1 MKENTKL
8 EETLQF
14 TLQSLREKQYREE
27 SLRRYRIKFNGV
39 IRFAGQ
45 MGITEVT
52 EELLQTYIDDDKNV
66 YTGEFSILK
75 QRQHIRTANLIRSF
89 ANNGEVDTSRKKG
102 KTASDLVTNGSY
114 IKALDAYVAELK
126 NKGISDNTICSYK
139 RIVSYFLV
147 FCQNHHY
154 EFLTDVK
161 AGDIHDFIMYIYDHK
176 YFKPT
181 TVSSA
186 LSGLRHFLLTHESL
200 RSFAIELPKH
210 LPRERKIIE
219 IYGCEEK
226 ESIDRVL
233 DGSVMTKRDNAIC
246 LLLIETGMRAVD
258 ICNLKLKDIDW
269 HKDIIYIT
277 QQKTGKPINFPLRSS
292 YGNAIADYL
301 INERPE
307 SPAEYVFI
315 RSLTPFD
322 KLEGNGGTIREILLK
337 LESFAKIDSS
347 KRMSGSRMIR
357 HNAASSLLKAGVAMS
372 DISAVLGHSD
382 PNVVSVYLSTDGKT
396 LSECTLP
403 MPGKGGVNHD

>member
-1 MKENTKL
+1 MNENTKL
-8 EETLQF
+8 EETLQL
-14 TLQSLREKQYREE
+14 TLESLREKQYSRE
-27 SLRRYRIKFNGV
+27 SLRRYRIKFNG
-39 IRFAGQ
+39 IIKHARH
-45 MGITEVT
+45 MGITDVT

-75 QRQHIRTANLIRSF
+75 QRQHIRTANLIRSY

-102 KTASDLVTNGSY
+102 KVASDLVINDSY
-114 IKALDAYVAELK
+114 IKVLDTYVVELN
-126 NKGISDNTICSYK
+126 NKGLSDNTICSYK
-139 RIVSYFLV
+139 RIVSYFLI
-147 FCQNHHY
+147 FCQNQHY

-161 AGDIHDFIMYIYDHK
+161 TGDVHDFIMYIYDHG

-186 LSGLRHFLLTHESL
+186 LSGLRHFLLAHESL
-200 RSFAIELPKH
+200 RSFAIELPTH
-210 LPRERKIIE
+210 LPRECKIIE
-219 IYGCEEK
+219 VYDCEEK
-226 ESIDRVL
+226 ESIDRVFY
-233 DGSVMTKRDNAIC
+233 GSVMTKRDHAIC
-246 LLLIETGMRAVD
+246 LLLMETGIRAVD

-277 QQKTGKPINFPLRSS
+277 QQKTGKPINLPLRNS

-301 INERPE
+301 INERPK

-315 RSLTPFD
+315 RRLAPFD
-322 KLEGNGGTIREILLK
+322 KLEGDGSTIREILLK

-372 DISAVLGHSD
+372 DISAILGHSD
-382 PNVVSVYLSTDGKT
+382 PNVVSVYLSTDSKT

-403 MPGKGGVNHD
+403 IPGKGGINND